1 MANLAKGMVV
11 QLVSGGPKMSV
22 SDIGDYSGMG
32 MGPSNGIKCVWFD
45 AKSNRCE
52 EVFDAA
58 VLKEFVEPSVNMRIT
73 RG

>member
-1 MANLAKGMVV
+1 MSSFTKGMVV

-22 SDIGDYSGMG
+22 ADVGDY
-32 MGPSNGIKCVWFD
+32 GPLNSSDGVKCVWFD
-45 AKSNRCE
+45 AKNIKCE

-58 VLKEFVEPSVNMRIT
+58 ILKEFVEPSISMHVT

>member
-1 MANLAKGMVV
+1 MSSFAKGMVV

-22 SDIGDYSGMG
+22 VDTGDYSPMDSADGV
-32 MGPSNGIKCVWFD
+32 KCVWFD
-45 AKSNRCE
+45 AKQIKCE

-58 VLKEFVEPSVNMRIT
+58 VLKEYSAPSLSGRLT

>member
-1 MANLAKGMVV
+1 MSSFTKGMVV

-22 SDIGDYSGMG
+22 VDLGDYSPMSSADGV
-32 MGPSNGIKCVWFD
+32 KCVWFD
-45 AKSNRCE
+45 TKQIKCE

-58 VLKEFVEPSVNMRIT
+58 VLKEFVQPSISMPFT

>member
-1 MANLAKGMVV
+1 MSSFTKGMVV

-22 SDIGDYSGMG
+22 VDTGDYSPMDSADGV
-32 MGPSNGIKCVWFD
+32 KCVWFD
-45 AKSNRCE
+45 AKQIKCE

-58 VLKEFVEPSVNMRIT
+58 VLKEYSTPSLAGRLT